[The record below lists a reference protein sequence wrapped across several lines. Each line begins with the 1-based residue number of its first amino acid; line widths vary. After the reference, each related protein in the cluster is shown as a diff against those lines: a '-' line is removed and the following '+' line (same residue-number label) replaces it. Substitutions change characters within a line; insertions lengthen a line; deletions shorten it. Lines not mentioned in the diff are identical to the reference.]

1 MELDKFL
8 KKHYNKDN
16 FNYTKIKNEKFNIS
30 GGTYGIPLDKIND
43 FYNIYKKTVF
53 IDKSQVYLTEKQLEE
68 GPILIDLDFRYS
80 PEVEERQHTKND
92 IMNLIEY
99 IFDVLSI
106 VKQITNEMI
115 KCYIFEK
122 KNVNTSLENV
132 TKDGIHILINLKMD
146 FNEKIIL
153 RNKLLMGIS
162 DILSSLPIINTWE
175 DVIDDGVMKGI
186 NNWQL
191 YGSRKPGNE
200 PYELKYYLQAKYE
213 NNSWNLK
220 ENKFDNSYIYE
231 NFEDLTARNYNL
243 VSMKMNET
251 ILNEYNMIKNNRTK
265 KDTKNKIRL
274 LTNISNEKKPYELSN
289 ENELDSYIEEMLDNL
304 QLNEEY
310 IKQSHLYTM
319 ILDDSFYRPGSYNM
333 WIKVGMALKIT
344 SEKLFV
350 SWVKLSSKS
359 PDFDWSS
366 IEQMYIMW
374 SNFNNDE
381 GLTIRSIIYWARDCN
396 FIEYNKIRNK
406 SIQKYIHYSFT
417 NQTDYDIANVLY
429 HAYKECFVCV
439 NIKNNIWYEF
449 DQNKWCEIDS
459 GTNLRFKLSTDI
471 FDFYEKHCEYIIKQQ
486 EKIVDTPDDKELEK
500 LKKKYTT
507 LSKKIKTSS
516 EKSNIMKEA
525 KEIFFDKDFYNKLD
539 TNPYLIGCS
548 NGIIDIKN
556 KLFRKGTHDD
566 YISLS
571 TNITYKPLE
580 EYKKSEPHVIKEINE
595 FFEQLFPEEE
605 LRKYMWEHLASTL
618 VGTNENQTFNI
629 YTGSGANG
637 KSKLVELMSKV
648 LGDYKGTVPI
658 TLITQKRN
666 NIGSTSSEVAQL
678 IGKRYAVMQ
687 EPSKG
692 DKINEGIMKEITGG
706 DPIQCR
712 ALFKDSI
719 TYTPQFKLVVC
730 TNTLFDITS
739 NDDGTWRRI
748 RVCEFKSK
756 FTNNPYNDKQF
767 PVEDYPYQ
775 FNIDYN
781 IDSKFKY
788 WAPVFFSMLVDI
800 SFKTLGRVKD
810 TNCVIEPT
818 NKYRERQ
825 DVLLEFCRA
834 NIEESKDED
843 VTFPKLQI
851 SVIKDVFKQW
861 HINQYGNSKQPTGKE
876 ISEYFNKKYGKY
888 PIKGWTN
895 IKLKQEDDD

>member
-1 MELDKFL
+1 MELEKFL

-16 FNYTKIKNEKFNIS
+16 FNYTKIKNEKYNIS
-30 GGTYGIPLDKIND
+30 GGTYGIPLDKMND
-43 FYNIYKKTVF
+43 FYNVYKKTVF
-53 IDKSQVYLTEKQLEE
+53 VDKSQAYITEKQLPE

-80 PEVEERQHTKND
+80 PDVEERIHTKND

-99 IFDVLSI
+99 LFDILSI
-106 VKQITNEMI
+106 VKQPTEELI

-175 DVIDDGVMKGI
+175 DVIDEGVMKGI

-200 PYELKYYLQAKYE
+200 PYELKYFLHAKYTNKE
-213 NNSWNLK
+213 WSLK
-220 ENKFDNSYIYE
+220 ENKFDNAYIYE

-243 VSMKMNET
+243 VVMKMNES
-251 ILNEYNMIKNNRTK
+251 IVNEYDLIKNNRGK
-265 KDTKNKIRL
+265 KENKNKIKL
-274 LTNISNEKKPYELSN
+274 LTNIINEKKPYELLN
-289 ENELDSYIEEMLDNL
+289 EYELDAYIEEMLENI
-304 QLNEEY
+304 QLNDEY
-310 IKQSHLYTM
+310 IKQTHLYTM
-319 ILDDSFYRPGSYNM
+319 ILDDSFYRPGSYNN

-344 SEKLFV
+344 SYKLFV

-359 PDFDWSS
+359 EDFDWSS
-366 IEQMYIMW
+366 IPDMYNLW
-374 SNFNNDE
+374 LNFNTTD
-381 GLTIRSIIYWARDCN
+381 GLTIRSIIYWARDSN
-396 FIEYNKIRNK
+396 KEEYDKIRNK
-406 SIQKYIHYSFT
+406 SIQKYIHYSFY

-429 HAYKECFVCV
+429 YAYKECFVCV

-449 DQNKWCEIDS
+449 DHNKWSEIDS
-459 GTNLRFKLSTDI
+459 GTNLRFKLSTEI
-471 FDFYEKHCEYIIKQQ
+471 FSFYDKYGKYIIK
-486 EKIVDTPDDKELEK
+486 EKEKNAINPEDKKELDVI
-500 LKKKYTT
+500 KKDFTT
-507 LSKKIKTSS
+507 LSKKIKTSN

-525 KEIFFDKDFYNKLD
+525 KEIFFDKEFYNKLD

-548 NGIIDIKN
+548 NGVVDIKN
-556 KLFRKGTHDD
+556 KVFRKGTHDD

-580 EYKKSEPHVIKEINE
+580 EYIKTSNHVIKEINE
-595 FFEQLFPEEE
+595 FFEQLFPEDE
-605 LRKYMWEHLASTL
+605 LRNYMWEHLASTL

-666 NIGSTSSEVAQL
+666 SIGSTSSEVAQL

-756 FTNNPYNDKQF
+756 FTNKPYEDKQF
-767 PVEDYPYQ
+767 PVDDYPYQ
-775 FNIDYN
+775 YNIDYN
-781 IDSKFKY
+781 IDEKFKY

-800 SFKTLGRVKD
+800 SYRTLGRVKD
-810 TNCVIEPT
+810 TKCVIEPT

-834 NIEESKDED
+834 NIKEGED
-843 VTFPKLQI
+843 NMFPKLQI

-861 HINQYGNSKQPTGKE
+861 HINQYGNSKQPNGKE
-876 ISEYFNKKYGKY
+876 ITDYLNKKYGKY

-895 IKLKQEDDD
+895 ITLIQDED